1 MGWRQNEPKIEESS
15 EKNHNGWAEGNTH
28 DLLSLVMVRL
38 GSKDSANKIQDV
50 SKSLNLPFKGP
61 LYDVLS
67 SRLLSWYLAHAD
79 SNFQTI
85 TLVYTR
91 DGCP

>member
-1 MGWRQNEPKIEESS
+1 
-15 EKNHNGWAEGNTH
+15 
-28 DLLSLVMVRL
+28 MVRL
-38 GSKDSANKIQDV
+38 GSKDSANKIQV
-50 SKSLNLPFKGP
+50 ASKSLLFKGP

-85 TLVYTR
+85 IIVYTR
-91 DGCP
+91 EGWMPLTKPDLFDYDNDDYNALLRRAGDT